1 MARVYISAGSNQN
14 RETHL
19 GNAVRALRLA
29 FGELLLS
36 PVYESPAVGFAGEP
50 FFNLVIGFDTRQS
63 P

>member
-29 FGELLLS
+29 WRT
-36 PVYESPAVGFAGEP
+36 VVVAG
-50 FFNLVIGFDTRQS
+50 L
-63 P
+63 